1 VLVLTRSA
9 NQSVMIG
16 NDIVVTVLEVRGDQ
30 IRLGIQAPR
39 EVSIQREE
47 LFAAMQQAN
56 RSAASPTP
64 ESMRALGAYQPP
76 RPPAD

>member
-1 VLVLTRSA
+1 MLVVTRSE

-30 IRLGIQAPR
+30 VRIGIQAPR

-56 RSAASPTP
+56 RSAASPP
-64 ESMRALGAYQPP
+64 AESVEGLPQPP
-76 RPPAD
+76 SRDDA